1 MSTLKNSSI
10 TLFDVGFDW
19 PDGSTALSAVTAS
32 FGTGRTGLVGA
43 NGSGKS
49 TLLRLIAGVL
59 PVTRGQIVTTG
70 EVDYLPQTLTLGVD
84 ATVADLLGI
93 TPKIA
98 ALRAIE
104 AGDVATRH
112 FDALGDDWD
121 IEVRAEEALREIGLD
136 AAGLGAGV
144 GAAAGAAA
152 LDRPVGSLSGGEA
165 VLAAIAG
172 VRLRR
177 APIALLDEPTNNL
190 DRGSRAKLYE
200 LVRSWPATLV
210 VVSHDIALLE
220 LMDDTAELHSSRLT
234 VFGGPYSE
242 WRQRLDAEQASAVQ
256 VARTAQQ
263 AVKLE
268 KRQRV
273 ETQTKLA
280 HRARTAQ
287 KATEN
292 RTAAKIV
299 MNQKASN
306 AQVSAGKLRTQ
317 AEGKVQAAQA
327 ALDAADARVRD
338 DAHIRVTLPD
348 PDVPGSRRIAELRG
362 TEGVYLLQGPERVAL
377 VGPNGVGKTTLL
389 EQLVE
394 SRPAEPGRA
403 AGVLHTDRVGYLPQ
417 RLDGL
422 DDAASVLDTVLAA
435 APGVPP
441 VEVRNQLARFL
452 LRGAT
457 VHRAVATLSGGER
470 FRVSLA
476 RLLLADPPPQLL
488 VLDESTNNLDL
499 QSVDQLVD
507 ALRAYRG
514 ALLVVS
520 HDDVFLSR
528 LGLTATLTLD
538 ADGALG
544 REG

>member
-10 TLFDVGFDW
+10 SLVDVGLDW
-19 PDGSTALSAVTAS
+19 PDGSTALNGITAS
-32 FGTGRTGLVGA
+32 FGVGRTGLVGA

-49 TLLRLIAGVL
+49 TLLRLVAGMV
-59 PVTRGQIVTTG
+59 PVTRGQIVTVG
-70 EVDYLPQTLTLGVD
+70 EVDHLPQTLALGVD

-93 TPKIA
+93 SPTLA

-104 AGDVATRH
+104 AGDVSPEH
-112 FDALGDDWD
+112 FDVLGDDWD
-121 IEVRAEEALREIGLD
+121 IEARAGEALTEI
-136 AAGLGAGV
+136 GLGAGDLSRRV
-144 GAAAGAAA
+144 GQI
-152 LDRPVGSLSGGEA
+152 SGGEA
-165 VLAAIAG
+165 VLAALAG
-172 VRLRR
+172 VRLRG

-190 DRGSRAKLYE
+190 DRAARARLYE
-200 LVRSWPATLV
+200 LVRAWRGTLV

-220 LMDDTAELHSSRLT
+220 LMDDTAELHSARLS
-234 VFGGPYSE
+234 VFGGPYGE
-242 WRQRLDAEQASAVQ
+242 WRERLDASQAAALQ
-256 VARTAQQ
+256 GARTAQQ

-268 KRQRV
+268 KRQRI

-287 KATEN
+287 KANEN
-292 RTAAKIV
+292 RTAPKIV

-306 AQVSAGKLRTQ
+306 AQVSAGKLRAQ
-317 AEGKVQAAQA
+317 AEGKVLTAQA
-327 ALDAADARVRD
+327 ALDAADALVRD

-348 PDVPGSRRIAELRG
+348 PDVPNSRRIAELRG
-362 TEGVYLLQGPERVAL
+362 TDGTFVLQGPERVAL

-389 EQLVE
+389 EQLVYC
-394 SRPAEPGRA
+394 RPPVADRA
-403 AGVLHTDRVGYLPQ
+403 AGALHADRVGYLPQ

-422 DDAASVLDTVLAA
+422 DNDATVLDTVLAA
-435 APGVPP
+435 APAARP

-457 VHRAVATLSGGER
+457 VERPVGSLSGGER

-488 VLDESTNNLDL
+488 VLDEPTNNLDL

-514 ALLVVS
+514 AVLVVS
-520 HDDVFLSR
+520 HDDVFLGR
-528 LGLTATLTLD
+528 LELTATLELD
-538 ADGALG
+538 ADGGLA
-544 REG
+544 RVD

>member
-1 MSTLKNSSI
+1 MSTPKNPSI
-10 TLFDVGFDW
+10 TLSDVGLDW
-19 PDGSTALSAVTAS
+19 PDGSTALDAISAT
-32 FGTGRTGLVGA
+32 FGAGRTGLVGA

-49 TLLRLIAGVL
+49 TLLRLIAGLL
-59 PVTRGQIVTTG
+59 PASRGQVVTTG
-70 EVDYLPQTLTLGVD
+70 EVDYLPQTLTLAVD
-84 ATVADLLGI
+84 ATVGDLLGI
-93 TPKIA
+93 SPKIA

-104 AGDVATRH
+104 SGDVAAEH
-112 FDALGDDWD
+112 FDVLGDDWD
-121 IEVRAEEALREIGLD
+121 IEVRAGEALRAIGLQS
-136 AAGLGAGV
+136 AVAGPGTLDRPV
-144 GAAAGAAA
+144 A
-152 LDRPVGSLSGGEA
+152 LDRPVGEISGGEA

-190 DRGSRAKLYE
+190 DRASRAKLYD

-210 VVSHDIALLE
+210 VVSHDVALLE
-220 LMDDTAELHSSRLT
+220 LMDDTAELHSKRLV
-234 VFGGPYSE
+234 VFGGRYSE
-242 WRQRLDAEQASAVQ
+242 WRERLDTEQAAAVQ
-256 VARTAQQ
+256 GARTAQQ

-268 KRQRV
+268 KRQRI

-317 AEGKVQAAQA
+317 AEGKVLAAQA
-327 ALDAADARVRD
+327 ALDAADALVRD

-348 PDVPGSRRIAELRG
+348 PDVPNSRRIAELHG
-362 TEGVYLLQGPERVAL
+362 TEGSFVLQGPERVAL

-394 SRPAEPGRA
+394 RRPGEPGRA
-403 AGVLHTDRVGYLPQ
+403 SATLHTDRVGYLPQ

-422 DDAASVLDTVLAA
+422 DDTATVLETVLAA
-435 APGVPP
+435 APWVPP

-452 LRGAT
+452 LRGDT
-457 VHRAVATLSGGER
+457 VQRAVGTLSGGER

-488 VLDESTNNLDL
+488 VFDEPTNNLDL

-507 ALRAYRG
+507 ALRVYRG

-520 HDDVFLSR
+520 HDDVFLGR
-528 LGLTATLTLD
+528 LGLTATLALD
-538 ADGALG
+538 ADGALA
-544 REG
+544 RTD